1 MRRIL
6 MALMASVLVVG
17 LVLAEEKPGD
27 IVELGGMKSV
37 APASWKQEPPS
48 NEMRAVQFKL
58 PKVEGD
64 PEDAALVVFYFRG
77 GSGSVEQNLKRQE
90 AKFDLA
96 NAKKADVKVEKTK
109 VGPIDATYQDIRGTY
124 LSKFPPFAPN
134 AKITRKNDYRQL
146 YVVFTAKDGE
156 YYVSLLGPQKTVE
169 KYKPGFDAWLK
180 NFK

>member
-6 MALMASVLVVG
+6 M
-17 LVLAEEKPGD
+17 VLAASGFMAALSFAQEKPGD
-27 IVELGGMKSV
+27 VVELAGMKSV

-48 NEMRAVQFKL
+48 NEMRAAQFKL

-90 AKFDLA
+90 AKFDLS
-96 NAKKADVKVEKTK
+96 NAKKEDVKVEKAK

-134 AKITRKNDYRQL
+134 AKITRKENYRQL
-146 YVVFTAKDGE
+146 YVVFTGKDGE
-156 YYVSLLGPQKTVE
+156 YYISLLGPEKTVA
-169 KYKPGFDAWLK
+169 KYKPGFDEWLK